1 MLRGEA
7 ETADEIRKLIFK
19 FVKYYKGKGPQYV
32 NVNLIDN
39 NITVY
44 IKGVFTN
51 LDKLLYEN
59 TDEEKLREVF
69 KGAMLILKNKLIE
82 EINEALNINC
92 TFLSIKKNYIDNS
105 ITLVISILN
114 HF

>member
-1 MLRGEA
+1 MQREEVEA
-7 ETADEIRKLIFK
+7 ADEIRKLIFK

-32 NVNLIDN
+32 NVNLSDS

-59 TDEEKLREVF
+59 TEEEELRVAF
-69 KGAMLILKNKLIE
+69 KNAMAILKKELID
-82 EINEALNINC
+82 EINETLNINC
-92 TFLSIKKNYIDNS
+92 AILSAKINSIDDS
-105 ITLVISILN
+105 ITLVFSIL
-114 HF
+114 